1 MVFGFAAAFAG
12 DWMLAVRCSPM
23 GSPGFL
29 AGVGCFALAH
39 VLWMVA
45 QLRETR
51 PDWRAL
57 VALGLP
63 VVAFASVRL
72 APVLPSAVA
81 AVVVA
86 YSAVSAVSLSVA
98 FGGGRMFYL
107 SGISLLVLS
116 DIAIGARMLH
126 VPGANLI
133 VGPTYVLAEVLL
145 LVSCFLRNEPR
156 MVFSRNRSFSAT
168 AFLGAA
174 AALSFVLAMHTF
186 PGGYNPLMRMLSAL
200 GRTEVRL
207 VEWPWS
213 HYLFVAG
220 MFFSVLAVV
229 SAARRAGL
237 SPWGLAL
244 NIAGLAWIALV
255 PENVNML
262 IHNAGCWLA
271 AIGGGMMLFS
281 WRRAESA
288 RRIRRAWTIALV
300 LPIAA
305 MALAL
310 VLHALK
316 VVPFAPL
323 VTTLQKI
330 VILSFAAWLLCLS
343 AKNEGRR
350 TRIAGAV
357 FLGAPLILAA
367 FLFLQPDDCP
377 KGGLLK
383 EADGGGTPSI
393 QDAADAP
400 RVLPLSDDEFA
411 ALAWL
416 EHVTGPLGAEEE
428 RELWD
433 IGGTQHGIFAK
444 RYHLAF
450 AGYAAAAIGMR
461 GDAEVKARVGKVLGN
476 CIERMLRT
484 DVWAYSQSKSYW
496 GKKPWAPDP
505 CYRENVMYTGHLLH
519 LLAYF
524 ELFTGDRRYHREGG
538 GWDFVWKD
546 GRKVHYDVEKLIDVT
561 VEQMRKGPNG
571 GVTCEPG
578 LMFFACN
585 SHPHVALS
593 VFSKLGYGDWSADAA
608 RWEKWA
614 LSHYLSPAFGGGALN
629 LVYHVR
635 GNFMYPRGQDGFDGW
650 SLLWY
655 EAWASDRRTA
665 TALWRRVRDGLDWSR
680 LDGCGDG
687 TGSMG
692 CCDPRP
698 VSASVASVFL
708 AAASRACSDAE
719 TAERLERAVDA
730 KYLRREG
737 GLIWLD
743 VNREWRI
750 GATAMRI
757 ISLAESNGSRFRDMN
772 KME

>member
-1 MVFGFAAAFAG
+1 MDNKMPLPPDSYRRGWMPAGFAA
-12 DWMLAVRCSPM
+12 
-23 GSPGFL
+23 
-29 AGVGCFALAH
+29 
-39 VLWMVA
+39 VA
-45 QLRETR
+45 IL
-51 PDWRAL
+51 
-57 VALGLP
+57 
-63 VVAFASVRL
+63 
-72 APVLPSAVA
+72 
-81 AVVVA
+81 
-86 YSAVSAVSLSVA
+86 
-98 FGGGRMFYL
+98 
-107 SGISLLVLS
+107 
-116 DIAIGARMLH
+116 
-126 VPGANLI
+126 
-133 VGPTYVLAEVLL
+133 
-145 LVSCFLRNEPR
+145 C
-156 MVFSRNRSFSAT
+156 
-168 AFLGAA
+168 AA
-174 AALSFVLAMHTF
+174 ALLSFVLAMHCF
-186 PGGYNPLMRMLSAL
+186 PGGYNPAMRMLSAL

-213 HYLFVAG
+213 HYLFMAG
-220 MFFSVLAVV
+220 MFFSALAVV
-229 SAARRAGL
+229 SAACRTGLSKWGAALNVAGL
-237 SPWGLAL
+237 L
-244 NIAGLAWIALV
+244 WIAFV
-255 PENVNML
+255 PEDVNQIL
-262 IHNAGCWLA
+262 HDAGCWLA
-271 AIGGGMMLFS
+271 AAGGGVMFFA
-281 WRRAESA
+281 WRRAEPA
-288 RRIRRAWTIALV
+288 RQIRRAWTIALV

-343 AKNEGRR
+343 AKNAGRR
-350 TRIAGAV
+350 ARIAGAV

-367 FLFLQPDDCP
+367 FLFLRPDDCP
-377 KGGLLK
+377 MGGLLK

-461 GDAEVKARVGKVLGN
+461 GDAEVQKRVGKVLGN
-476 CIERMLRT
+476 CIERMIRS
-484 DVWAYSQSKSYW
+484 DVWCYSMSKSYW

-519 LLAYF
+519 LLAYY

-687 TGSMG
+687 TGVIG

-708 AAASRACSDAE
+708 AAAARACSDAE

-757 ISLAESNGSRFRDMN
+757 ISLAESRGSRFREMKKVD
-772 KME
+772 